1 MLQWY
6 VLVETIVRLIM
17 SPTDLPFFDAGDD
30 DVNVLLCHI
39 TPEFAPA
46 EDIDEDEKQRIDC
59 LEHESFC

>member
-1 MLQWY
+1 
-6 VLVETIVRLIM
+6 M